1 MRQNVKERLNKKLSD
16 NNMTTLADKSNIPPQ
31 LEQAPKRLY
40 QNRTYD
46 DSECANRLF
55 DNRVNNN
62 GINDGRLYGN
72 GMYDDRR
79 YDNYY
84 TLQEPVYETRPT
96 FLQSVT
102 PGNEQL
108 LIIFGFGFAAYAL
121 YLFFKSKDKS

>member
-16 NNMTTLADKSNIPPQ
+16 NNMTTLSDKSVVPPQ

-40 QNRTYD
+40 QNRTYNN
-46 DSECANRLF
+46 SECENRLLN
-55 DNRVNNN
+55 DKT
-62 GINDGRLYGN
+62 NDGRLYGN

-84 TLQEPVYETRPT
+84 TLQDPIEPTPT
-96 FLQSVT
+96 FLQSIT

-108 LIIFGFGFAAYAL
+108 IIVVLAGLAAYAL
-121 YLFFKSKDKS
+121 YIFSKSKDKP

>member
-16 NNMTTLADKSNIPPQ
+16 NNMTTLSDKSVVPPQ

-40 QNRTYD
+40 QNRTYNN
-46 DSECANRLF
+46 SECENRLLN
-55 DNRVNNN
+55 DKT
-62 GINDGRLYGN
+62 NDGRLYGN

>member
-1 MRQNVKERLNKKLSD
+1 MREKVKERLNKKLSD
-16 NNMTTLADKSNIPPQ
+16 NNMATLNNKSVVPLQPEQ
-31 LEQAPKRLY
+31 LPKRLY

-46 DSECANRLF
+46 NSECENRLF
-55 DNRVNNN
+55 DNKT
-62 GINDGRLYGN
+62 NDGRLYGN
-72 GMYDDRR
+72 GVYDDRQ

-84 TLQEPVYETRPT
+84 TLEEPVYETRPT

-108 LIIFGFGFAAYAL
+108 LIVFSFGFAAYVL